1 MRDGDQLLHVAP
13 SINTQPL
20 GLTLRQHFGDS
31 GLI

>member
-13 SINTQPL
+13 SIGKPPL
-20 GLTLRQHFGDS
+20 GLTLRQHSGDS